1 MSEGDK
7 TVHVGG
13 GGSDKLTGGSDKL
26 TGGSFR
32 GGGVGVGVGVVAAS
46 SSRDMFK
53 EKDNRDREKE
63 KATQAAVTPAYPPF
77 ASALVPY
84 AR

>member
-1 MSEGDK
+1 MVHVGGGDK

-32 GGGVGVGVGVVAAS
+32 GGGVGVVAAS
-46 SSRDMFK
+46 SSRDMYK